1 MQNAKHS
8 TPVKLK
14 NRIDECGLIDLDSLA
29 YSISLC
35 DGIVVTY
42 AVIYNTRVFLLIVLS
57 LSFPELF
64 DTHHSELVHRKI
76 IWAR

>member
-14 NRIDECGLIDLDSLA
+14 NRIDECGLIDYVGLIGLFNF
-29 YSISLC
+29 C

-42 AVIYNTRVFLLIVLS
+42 AVIYNTRVVLCIVLS
-57 LSFPELF
+57 LSFPELV
-64 DTHHSELVHRKI
+64 DTHQSELIHRKI
-76 IWAR
+76 IWA